1 MTITRVLV
9 QGHALSS
16 SPTRDGTTSLGTIAP
31 GIFPFLL
38 TVQRCATRAFI
49 VKKVG
54 NPGDFKPSRRR
65 DIVQRLL
72 GMAQMLMEFPEIE
85 LEYSPMEEETAVMN
99 RSGARIN
106 PDVVEKGSL
115 NPVFP
120 RADSS
125 GHSS

>member
-1 MTITRVLV
+1 
-9 QGHALSS
+9 
-16 SPTRDGTTSLGTIAP
+16 
-31 GIFPFLL
+31 
-38 TVQRCATRAFI
+38 
-49 VKKVG
+49 
-54 NPGDFKPSRRR
+54 
-65 DIVQRLL
+65 
-72 GMAQMLMEFPEIE
+72 MAQMLMEFPEIE
-85 LEYSPMEEETAVMN
+85 LEFSPMEEETAVMN